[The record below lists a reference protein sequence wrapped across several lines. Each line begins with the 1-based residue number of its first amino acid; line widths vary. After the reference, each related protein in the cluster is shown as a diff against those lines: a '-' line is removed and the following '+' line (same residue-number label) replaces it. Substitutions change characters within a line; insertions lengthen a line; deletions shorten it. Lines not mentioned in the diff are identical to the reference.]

1 MFQFDSC
8 VICDDLKKKKKKK
21 KKKILITMEQ
31 GSWPKNVKFREI
43 IYSIP
48 LYQNQNAIALFQ

>member
-31 GSWPKNVKFREI
+31 GS
-43 IYSIP
+43 
-48 LYQNQNAIALFQ
+48 